1 MTNFTLRLI
10 QFTAVI
16 AITINS
22 TTALALDLDLANRTK
37 SDIQLDSSRKPA
49 EIMNFVG
56 VKHGDKV
63 LDLLAGGG
71 YYSELLSRVVGNEGE
86 VVLQIPKAYL
96 GFVGKELE
104 QRLANDRLK
113 NVNYLLSEAPDL
125 QLQHNHFD
133 SAFLVL
139 GYHDMFFKD
148 QGWDFPADVVMPQV
162 LASLKVGGKLL
173 VVDHSA
179 ASKRGAQD
187 TKTLHRIEA
196 KFVINDLKKYGFTLV
211 KQATFLE
218 NKNDTR
224 NTSVFSPEL
233 RRKTDR
239 FVLLF
244 ERTK

>member
-1 MTNFTLRLI
+1 
-10 QFTAVI
+10 
-16 AITINS
+16 
-22 TTALALDLDLANRTK
+22 
-37 SDIQLDSSRKPA
+37 
-49 EIMNFVG
+49 
-56 VKHGDKV
+56 
-63 LDLLAGGG
+63 
-71 YYSELLSRVVGNEGE
+71 
-86 VVLQIPKAYL
+86 
-96 GFVGKELE
+96 
-104 QRLANDRLK
+104 
-113 NVNYLLSEAPDL
+113 
-125 QLQHNHFD
+125 
-133 SAFLVL
+133 
-139 GYHDMFFKD
+139 MFFKD

-244 ERTK
+244 ERIK

>member
-1 MTNFTLRLI
+1 M
-10 QFTAVI
+10 
-16 AITINS
+16 
-22 TTALALDLDLANRTK
+22 
-37 SDIQLDSSRKPA
+37 
-49 EIMNFVG
+49 
-56 VKHGDKV
+56 
-63 LDLLAGGG
+63 
-71 YYSELLSRVVGNEGE
+71 
-86 VVLQIPKAYL
+86 QIPKAYL

-179 ASKRGAQD
+179 AKKRGAQD